1 MIFREKIE
9 KRDLFFLLAVIAV
22 STVLVFLPTGF
33 EKPQDHMRRAK
44 GLVIEVDNSTVQDF
58 TIVKQGDQGV
68 TLEILNGKFKEEIV
82 KANNILLGQLELDTI
97 FTVGDKALLTLQL
110 DETDSKILHTNVVD
124 VYRINIEIIL
134 FALFVVLLLVYA
146 GWTGVKAIFSFAFT
160 GLLIWKVLLPGF
172 LRDLNPVLLSLGIVL
187 ALTGA
192 IVFLVG
198 GLNRKGLVAFFG
210 AATGVVLTM
219 LLSLLFG
226 SLFRVHGAVK
236 QFSGTLLYS
245 GFANL
250 NLTQIFLSGIFLASS
265 GAVMDIAMDVSAS
278 MREVADKHP
287 EISPRDLIK
296 SGFSVGRA
304 VVGTMTTT
312 LLLAYSGGY
321 SALLMVFMAQGTP
334 TVNIFNMTYVAA
346 EILHTLVGSFG
357 LVTVAPFTAVIGGL
371 LLTEAA
377 KQQR

>member
-1 MIFREKIE
+1 M
-9 KRDLFFLLAVIAV
+9 FFLLAVIAV
-22 STVLVFLPTGF
+22 STVLIFIPTGF
-33 EKPQDHMRRAK
+33 EKPQDHTIRAK
-44 GLVIEVDNSTVQDF
+44 GLVLEVDNSDIQDF

-68 TLEILNGKFKEEIV
+68 TLEILNGKFKGEV
-82 KANNILLGQLELDTI
+82 VTANNILLGQLELDSI
-97 FTVGDKALLTLQL
+97 YSVGDKALLTLEL
-110 DETDSKILHTNVVD
+110 DETNSKILHTNVVD
-124 VYRINIEIIL
+124 FYRINIELIL
-134 FALFVVLLLVYA
+134 LVLFVTLLIIYA
-146 GWTGVKAIFSFAFT
+146 GWTGVKAVFSFGFT
-160 GLLIWKVLLPGF
+160 ALLIWKVLLPGF
-172 LRDLNPVLLSLGIVL
+172 LKDFNPIFLSLGIVL

-198 GLNRKGLVAFFG
+198 GLNRKGLVAFLG
-210 AATGVVLTM
+210 AAAGVILTM
-219 LLSLLFG
+219 SLSLLFG
-226 SLFRVHGAVK
+226 KLFRVHGAVK

-245 GFANL
+245 GFAHI

-287 EISPRDLIK
+287 DITPVELIK

-321 SALLMVFMAQGTP
+321 TALLMVFMAQGTP
-334 TVNIFNMTYVAA
+334 TVNIFNLTYVSS

-357 LVTVAPFTAVIGGL
+357 LVTVAPFTALIGGL
-371 LLTEAA
+371 LQKKSE
-377 KQQR
+377 K

>member
-9 KRDLFFLLAVIAV
+9 KKDMFFLLAVIAV
-22 STVLVFLPTGF
+22 STVLIFIPTGF
-33 EKPQDHMRRAK
+33 EKPQDHTIRAK
-44 GLVIEVDNSTVQDF
+44 GLVLEVDNSDIQDF

-68 TLEILNGKFKEEIV
+68 TLEILNGKFKGEV
-82 KANNILLGQLELDTI
+82 VTANNILLGQLELDSI
-97 FTVGDKALLTLQL
+97 YSVGDKALLTLEL
-110 DETDSKILHTNVVD
+110 DETNSKILHTNVVD
-124 VYRINIEIIL
+124 FYRINIELIL
-134 FALFVVLLLVYA
+134 LVLFVTLLIIYA
-146 GWTGVKAIFSFAFT
+146 GWTGVKAVFSFGFT
-160 GLLIWKVLLPGF
+160 ALLIWKVLLPGF
-172 LRDLNPVLLSLGIVL
+172 LKDFNPIFLSLGIVL

-198 GLNRKGLVAFFG
+198 GLNRKGLVAFLG
-210 AATGVVLTM
+210 AAAGVILTM
-219 LLSLLFG
+219 SLSLLFG
-226 SLFRVHGAVK
+226 KLFRVHGAVK

-245 GFANL
+245 GFAHI

-287 EISPRDLIK
+287 DITPVELIK

-321 SALLMVFMAQGTP
+321 TALLMVFMAQGTP
-334 TVNIFNMTYVAA
+334 TVNIFNLTYVSS

-357 LVTVAPFTAVIGGL
+357 LVTVAPFTALIGGL
-371 LLTEAA
+371 LQKKSE
-377 KQQR
+377 K